1 MNSKEVAET
10 ARFLTQAEI
19 CNNIK
24 ENDVTID
31 ELRAQIK
38 EVRSLQNG
46 YKRALGKRALLD
58 AMAVIHNVEI
68 SNNKGDGDLNSVIES
83 DVLADDEEDVADIVE
98 RDENVA

>member
-1 MNSKEVAET
+1 MNSQEVAAT
-10 ARFLTQAEI
+10 ARNLTQSAI
-19 CNNIK
+19 CKNI
-24 ENDVTID
+24 NDSEVTIQ

-38 EVRSLQNG
+38 EVRALQSG

-58 AMAVIHNVEI
+58 AMSIMHNVEI
-68 SNNKGDGDLNSVIES
+68 SNNKGDGELNGVIES